1 MRTVYP
7 ANVRSGSFVACFGSE
22 KHVFLAPSVR
32 PRGIMNGNC
41 KTASGRHVMTPDKA
55 IDEIKDIAENVF
67 RPNALA
73 ADRETPPL
81 LGARGQAPSAT
92 GVLSSNIRLLA
103 DRGY

>member
-1 MRTVYP
+1 
-7 ANVRSGSFVACFGSE
+7 
-22 KHVFLAPSVR
+22 
-32 PRGIMNGNC
+32 
-41 KTASGRHVMTPDKA
+41 MTPDKA

-103 DRGY
+103 DRGYFGLSIDKRYGGMGADDFTKREFAEIIASAPMPP